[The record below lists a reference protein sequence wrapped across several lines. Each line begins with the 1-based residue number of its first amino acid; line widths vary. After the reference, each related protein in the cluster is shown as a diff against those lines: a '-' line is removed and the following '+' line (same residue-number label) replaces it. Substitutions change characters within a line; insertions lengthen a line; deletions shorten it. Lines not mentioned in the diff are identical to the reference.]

1 MKRLAVGILTL
12 ALCAC
17 ASSRQKDIESQNLA
31 EINAHNPPAPASG
44 VTTDA
49 KLAELQTSMTELLER
64 IDVLNDRIAKLEAAS
79 AAQAPAPVVRTT
91 AVEPPEPRPAQPQP
105 RPRVQSK
112 PLASANIAENY
123 RNAIMLFGKN
133 RLADARTVFQQ
144 VFDADPTGDLADN
157 ALFWIGETYFV
168 AGDYATAMRY
178 YARVTKEFADQNKAP
193 DAMYK
198 LALAYEKS
206 GDVGMART
214 TLEECIKKYPYSS
227 PAASAKVELKR
238 IKY

>member
-1 MKRLAVGILTL
+1 MKQIAVVLLALT
-12 ALCAC
+12 LCAC
-17 ASSRQKDIESQNLA
+17 SSSRQKDIESQNLA
-31 EINAHNPPAPASG
+31 EINAHNPAAPASG
-44 VTTDA
+44 EATDA
-49 KLAELQTSMTELLER
+49 KVAELQTSMTELLER
-64 IDVLNDRIAKLEAAS
+64 IDVLNDRIAKLEAAN
-79 AAQAPAPVVRTT
+79 AAPAPAPVS
-91 AVEPPEPRPAQPQP
+91 APPAASRPPQAQPQPQP
-105 RPRVQSK
+105 RPQQK
-112 PLASANIAENY
+112 PLVSANLAENY

-133 RLADARTVFQQ
+133 RLADSRTIFQQ

-157 ALFWIGETYFV
+157 ALFWIGETYYV

-178 YARVTKEFADQNKAP
+178 YQRVVKEFGNQNKAP

-214 TLEECIKKYPYSS
+214 TLEECIRKYPYST

>member
-1 MKRLAVGILTL
+1 MKRLAVAILTL
-12 ALCAC
+12 TLCAC
-17 ASSRQKDIESQNLA
+17 ASSRQNAIESQNLA

-44 VTTDA
+44 EASDA
-49 KLAELQTSMTELLER
+49 KIAELQTSMTELLER
-64 IDVLNDRIAKLEAAS
+64 IDVLNDRIAKLEAAG
-79 AAQAPAPVVRTT
+79 AATTPAPVVPAARL
-91 AVEPPEPRPAQPQP
+91 AQPQP
-105 RPRVQSK
+105 QPQPRVQSK
-112 PLASANIAENY
+112 ALASANIAENY

-133 RLADARTVFQQ
+133 RLADSRAVFQQ

-168 AGDYATAMRY
+168 SADYATAIRY
-178 YARVTKEFADQNKAP
+178 YLRVTKEYADQNKAP

-214 TLEECIKKYPYSS
+214 TLEECIKKYPYST
-227 PAASAKVELKR
+227 PAASAKIELKR